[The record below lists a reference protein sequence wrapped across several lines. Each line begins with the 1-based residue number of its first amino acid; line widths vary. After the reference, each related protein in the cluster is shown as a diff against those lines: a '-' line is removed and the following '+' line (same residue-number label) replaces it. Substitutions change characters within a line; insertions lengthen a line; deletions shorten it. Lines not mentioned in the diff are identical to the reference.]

1 MKEFYTRTGDD
12 GKTGILGEGRVEKFD
27 LRMEALGTLDELS
40 AALGMARSFL
50 EDRMLNDFL
59 VHLQR
64 ELYEVMTE
72 VSASPEKA
80 DQFHRV
86 KEEQVLKLEDEI
98 AHFSTVVKIP
108 SGFILPGDSPASAGI
123 SFARTIARRA
133 ERRVAELIFRGDLQN
148 RELLRYLNRL
158 SSLLFVLE
166 LYLIQQG
173 QHKKPLMAKVEKV

>member
-1 MKEFYTRTGDD
+1 MKDFYTRSGDD

-50 EDRMLNDFL
+50 DDRMVNDFL

-72 VSASPEKA
+72 VSASPLNA

-86 KEEQVLKLEDEI
+86 TEEQVRKLEDEI
-98 AHFSTVVKIP
+98 AHFSLVVEIP
-108 SGFILPGDSPASAGI
+108 DGFILPGDSPASAGI
-123 SFARTIARRA
+123 AFARTIARRA
-133 ERRVAELIFRGDLQN
+133 ERRVAELIYREELQN

-173 QHKKPLMAKVEKV
+173 KHKKPLMAKVEKA